1 MNYFIYYSTPHKSV
15 ETTTINAQNISDCF
29 KEVLNQ
35 FNSCFVYVYKNGQA
49 FNNDDDILFKLD
61 NIDINKYKHIV
72 AEYELPKVGEFWQQ
86 SFDKIVKVEKEEHT
100 PHKEIE
106 IYKIYMIDEDD
117 IEEFESDKKEYS
129 EKTALSLNAKMEYLL
144 LLK

>member
-61 NIDINKYKHIV
+61 NIDINKYKQIV
-72 AEYELPKVGEFWQQ
+72 AEYELPKAGEFWQQ

-129 EKTALSLNAKMEYLL
+129 EKTALSLHAEMEYLL